1 MELKEFL
8 TMTQAA
14 AAVGC
19 SRRTLYRIVERI
31 GAGEVV
37 TQAFG
42 RQVIHKSKVP
52 MLKKAYMPIGSELR
66 TKSAIAWGAEGGTQK
81 SINRRTAA
89 RNRKRAWMKLQPRA
103 KKA

>member
-1 MELKEFL
+1 MEFKEYL
-8 TMTQAA
+8 TMAQAA

-19 SRRTLYRIVERI
+19 SRRTLYRVVERV

-42 RQVIHKSKVP
+42 KQLIHKSKVP
-52 MLKKAYMPIGSELR
+52 LLRKAYLPLGTERRLKAS
-66 TKSAIAWGAEGGTQK
+66 IAWGSAGGTQK
-81 SINRRTAA
+81 SVNRR
-89 RNRKRAWMKLQPRA
+89 RAA

>member
-1 MELKEFL
+1 MELKEYL

-19 SRRTLYRIVERI
+19 SRRTLYRVVERL

-42 RQVIHKSKVP
+42 KQLIHKSKVP
-52 MLKKAYMPIGSELR
+52 ALKKAYLPLGTERRLEAAR
-66 TKSAIAWGAEGGTQK
+66 AWGSAGGTQK
-81 SINRRTAA
+81 RINRKKAA
-89 RNRKRAWMKLQPRA
+89 RKS
-103 KKA
+103 

>member
-19 SRRTLYRIVERI
+19 SRRTLYRIIERL

-42 RQVIHKSKVP
+42 RQVVHKSKVP
-52 MLKKAYMPIGSELR
+52 VLKKAYMPIGSERRL
-66 TKSAIAWGAEGGTQK
+66 KAAMAWGAAGGTQK
-81 SINRRTAA
+81 SVNRKKAA
-89 RNRKRAWMKLQPRA
+89 RKV
-103 KKA
+103 